1 MHLFLFEGEMSRKR
15 SYSYVPFVRAHQ
27 ASFQI
32 PSTFGVIVGEEMVIG
47 PGILIN
53 LILHDLDLHQSKV
66 LKGLTVV
73 HHYRL
78 GANNFL
84 EI

>member
-1 MHLFLFEGEMSRKR
+1 MHLFTSQEKCLANGLIPT
-15 SYSYVPFVRAHQ
+15 VPFARAHQ

-32 PSTFGVIVGEEMVIG
+32 LSSLVAIVGEGIVID

-53 LILHDLDLHQSKV
+53 LILHDLDLRRSKV
-66 LKGLTVV
+66 MESHIIVQCHQLRGS
-73 HHYRL
+73 
-78 GANNFL
+78 NFL